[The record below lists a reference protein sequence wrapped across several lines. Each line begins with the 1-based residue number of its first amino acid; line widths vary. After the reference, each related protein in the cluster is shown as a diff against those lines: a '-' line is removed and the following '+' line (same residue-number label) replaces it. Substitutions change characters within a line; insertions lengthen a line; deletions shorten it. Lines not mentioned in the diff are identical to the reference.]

1 MKIIVQRVLEAYV
14 KVEENVVSH
23 IDQGYCLFVGI
34 CQNDSLNTMDLM
46 AKKVSKLRIFEDENG
61 KMNHDIHST
70 TKEILSIS
78 QFTLCAD
85 TKKGNRPSFTNA
97 MNAQDAKQYFDYFN
111 KALESQG
118 LIVKQGVFQAEMKVH
133 LINDGPLTIILEE
146 NHDTHS

>member
-1 MKIIVQRVLEAYV
+1 MKIIVQRVLEAFV
-14 KVEENVVSH
+14 KVEDNVVSH

-34 CQNDSLNTMDLM
+34 CQKDTLETMDAM
-46 AKKVSKLRIFEDENG
+46 AKKVSKLRIFEDEQG

-70 TKEILSIS
+70 TKEVLSVS
-78 QFTLCAD
+78 QFTLCAE

-97 MNAQDAKQYFDYFN
+97 MNAEQAKKYFDYFN
-111 KALESQG
+111 QALESQG

-133 LINDGPLTIILEE
+133 LINDGPLTIILED

>member
-34 CQNDSLNTMDLM
+34 CQNDSLDTMDTM

-111 KALESQG
+111 KALESHG

>member
-1 MKIIVQRVLEAYV
+1 MKIIVQRVLEAFV

-34 CQNDSLNTMDLM
+34 CQNDTLATMDAM
-46 AKKVSKLRIFEDENG
+46 AKKVSKLRIFEDEHG

-70 TKEILSIS
+70 TKEVLSIS
-78 QFTLCAD
+78 QFTLCAE

-97 MNAQDAKQYFDYFN
+97 MNAQDAKKYFDYFN

>member
-14 KVEENVVSH
+14 KVDEKVVSH

-34 CQNDSLNTMDLM
+34 CQHDTLETMELM
-46 AKKVSKLRIFEDENG
+46 AKKISKLRIFDDDEG
-61 KMNHDIHST
+61 KMNRDIHST
-70 TKEILSIS
+70 TKEILSVS

-85 TKKGNRPSFTNA
+85 TKKGNRPSFTMA
-97 MNAQDAKQYFDYFN
+97 MNANEAKKYFEYFN
-111 KALESQG
+111 QALESHG
-118 LIVKQGVFQAEMKVH
+118 LIVKRGLFQAAMKVH